1 MKKRIRLQQVFL
13 TAVCGGWLF
22 LVIYIAVMESVKFV
36 SAYRLGRPL
45 ELYRLEEEALLLLVG
60 ISIIVLCITSIGQK
74 RLEQNVQDMEEE
86 GENL

>member
-13 TAVCGGWLF
+13 ASVCAGWFF
-22 LVIYIAVMESVKFV
+22 LIVYIVVLESVKFI

-45 ELYRLEEEALLLLVG
+45 ELYRLEEEAVLLLVG
-60 ISIIVLCITSIGQK
+60 ISIIVPCITSIGQK
-74 RLEQNVQDMEEE
+74 RLERNVQDMEEE